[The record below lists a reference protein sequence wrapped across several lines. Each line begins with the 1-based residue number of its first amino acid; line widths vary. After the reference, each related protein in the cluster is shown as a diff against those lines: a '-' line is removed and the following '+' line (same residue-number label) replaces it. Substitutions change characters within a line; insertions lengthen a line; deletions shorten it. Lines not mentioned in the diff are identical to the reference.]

1 MKKLI
6 SVSVLLFCFA
16 LLSAQNKDQTKKQV
30 TPQKK
35 VQVKTQATPQKK
47 VQAKPQVT
55 PQNKGQV
62 KNEAISCQWQ
72 KNEADPFTGESAKTT
87 SWEVVGYNAGTNT
100 AINNGITG
108 AYNFAVSEN
117 IQKKDTAFMLLIRT
131 STSQS
136 LCLNKDSKILIKS
149 GETILTI
156 NFLGGP
162 QCGKNITSSGILDK
176 DTRKFLRKHPVD
188 LLRIQFYS
196 DNNAIINVDLKNVD
210 TSAKLDSD
218 YFIKTLKCF
227 E

>member
-35 VQVKTQATPQKK
+35 VQVKTQVTPQK
-47 VQAKPQVT
+47 
-55 PQNKGQV
+55 KGQV

-117 IQKKDTAFMLLIRT
+117 IQKKDTSF
-131 STSQS
+131 
-136 LCLNKDSKILIKS
+136 
-149 GETILTI
+149 
-156 NFLGGP
+156 
-162 QCGKNITSSGILDK
+162 KNLHFTE
-176 DTRKFLRKHPVD
+176 PV
-188 LLRIQFYS
+188 F
-196 DNNAIINVDLKNVD
+196 K
-210 TSAKLDSD
+210 
-218 YFIKTLKCF
+218 
-227 E
+227 